1 MTTLVWDT
9 VGERVF
15 QTGVDRGVLYLR
27 DDVAVSWS
35 GLIGVE
41 ESPESELKSFYLDGV
56 KYLQNLTPGEFLGK
70 LKAYT
75 YPKEFDTV
83 IGIDTPAPGISFH
96 EQPPE
101 SFNLTYRT
109 RVGNDLQGVDF
120 GYKIHLLY
128 NLFAKPDSYGFDTI
142 DSSVNPIEFSWDL
155 SGTPVKFDKMKP
167 MVHIT
172 IDSTTAP
179 PDSLSTL
186 EDMLYGTD
194 DSTPTFPTIIEVA
207 LIFGFMGPLTI
218 VDNGDG
224 SWTAT
229 DLGTEFVTTYISM
242 LDSTTFEID
251 HADVTYLDADTY
263 EISSTDLGWT
273 S

>member
-1 MTTLVWDT
+1 MTALAWDQ
-9 VGERVF
+9 VGERIF
-15 QTGVDRGVLYLR
+15 QTGCDRGVLYLK
-27 DDVAVSWS
+27 DDTVAPWN

-56 KYLQNLTPGEFLGK
+56 KYLQNLTPGEFSGK

-75 YPKEFDTV
+75 YPKEFDSV
-83 IGIDTPAPGISFH
+83 VGIDSPAPGISFH

-109 RVGNDLQGVDF
+109 RVGNDLQGAEF
-120 GYKIHLLY
+120 GYKIHILY
-128 NLFAKPDSYGFDTI
+128 NLFAKPDSYGFDTA
-142 DSSVNPIEFSWDL
+142 DSNVTPIEFSWDL

-179 PDSLSTL
+179 PDSLSEL
-186 EDMLYGTD
+186 EAMLYGTD
-194 DSTPTFPTIIEVA
+194 DLTPKFPDILELA
-207 LIFGFMGPLTI
+207 RMFGYVGILTI

-224 SWTAT
+224 TWTAT
-229 DLGTEFVTTYISM
+229 DLGDEYIDVYITM
-242 LDSTTFEID
+242 LDDTTFRID
-251 HADVTYLDADTY
+251 HANVTYSDADTY
-263 EISSTDLGWT
+263 DISSTDLGWV